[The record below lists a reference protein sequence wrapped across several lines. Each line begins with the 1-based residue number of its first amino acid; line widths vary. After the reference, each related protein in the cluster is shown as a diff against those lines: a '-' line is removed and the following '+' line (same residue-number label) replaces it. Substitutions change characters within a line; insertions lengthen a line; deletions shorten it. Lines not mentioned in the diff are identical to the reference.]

1 MENLGIETYV
11 FATTDEVQP
20 EILVEIID
28 QYNNH
33 PGIKK
38 IKEYVNEE
46 HNFSFSDLT
55 SQDLKKPILVLD
67 TKNPNIEDDIPSR
80 VLI

>member
-11 FATTDEVQP
+11 LGNTDEVQP
-20 EILVEIID
+20 EILPEIID

-33 PGIKK
+33 PSIKK

-46 HNFSFSDLT
+46 HNFSFSD
-55 SQDLKKPILVLD
+55 SQDLEKQILKVD
-67 TKNPNIEDDIPSR
+67 T
-80 VLI
+80 